1 MGKKEHHKKKDHS
14 KHNKHEEHHHR
25 ESKGHDPDHSD
36 HNGHGDHDS
45 HDHGDH
51 HKQMVKDF
59 RQRFWISLIITIP
72 LLFLSSTIQDW
83 FSYSVDFNGRSYII
97 FAMATILFFYGGWPF
112 LKGLFDELKEKQP
125 GMMTLIALAITVAY
139 VYSSAI
145 VFGLSGKPFFWEL
158 ATLIVVMLA
167 GHWIE
172 MKSVMQASGALDKLM
187 ELMPDTANKITEN
200 GTKEIKVS
208 KLEKDD
214 KVLVKPGE
222 KIPVDGIIY
231 EGSASVDESVITGES
246 KPVKKEKD
254 DEVVGGSINGNS
266 SIKIKVKS
274 SQDDSYLS
282 KVIGLVQEAKKK
294 KSKTQHLADRAA
306 FWLTIIAI
314 TAGGITLAAW
324 LMTGKDFNFALT
336 RMVTVMVIACPHALG
351 LAIPLVVA
359 ISTSESAKNGLL
371 VRNRTSFENSRKI
384 DAVVWDKTGT
394 LTMGEYGVSEYDSL
408 KKGMDKK
415 EILSLAAGL
424 EKESEHP
431 IASGILKKAE
441 EEEIEVPDS
450 KDMENMTGE
459 GVKGTVKGKNVK
471 IVSPA
476 YLEKNNIKLENK
488 PDTEKTATLVYLLVE
503 DEAAGFISLSDKLR
517 ESSKEA
523 ISKLK
528 EMEIKSYI
536 LTGDNQEVTKSI
548 AGELDLEGYFAEV
561 LPDQKQDKIKE
572 LQKEGKFVAMIGD
585 GVNDAPALAQAD
597 VGIAIGSGTD
607 VAAETAD
614 IILVESD
621 PLDVTKLISFG
632 KATHKKM
639 IQNLIYATAYNVVAL
654 PLGAGV
660 LFWAG
665 IMINPAVGAILMSL
679 STVAVAINAQLL
691 KRKLN

>member
-1 MGKKEHHKKKDHS
+1 MEKKDH
-14 KHNKHEEHHHR
+14 KHEDHHHLN
-25 ESKGHDPDHSD
+25 D
-36 HNGHGDHDS
+36 
-45 HDHGDH
+45 HDHGGHEDH
-51 HKQMVKDF
+51 HKHMVKDF
-59 RQRFWISLIITIP
+59 RQRFWISLIITLP
-72 LLFLSSTIQDW
+72 LLFLSTTIQDW
-83 FSYSVDFNGRSYII
+83 FSYKIDFEGKGYVI
-97 FAMATILFFYGGWPF
+97 FGMATVLFFYGGWPF

-145 VFGLSGKPFFWEL
+145 VLGLSGKPFFWEL

-187 ELMPDTANKITEN
+187 ALMPDKACKITDE
-200 GTKEIKVS
+200 GTEELKVRE
-208 KLEKDD
+208 LTEDD
-214 KVLVKPGE
+214 RVLVKPGE
-222 KIPVDGIIY
+222 KIPTDGIIY
-231 EGSASVDESVITGES
+231 EGSSSVDESVITGES
-246 KPVKKEKD
+246 KPVKKKKD

-282 KVIGLVQEAKKK
+282 KVISMVQEAKKK

-314 TAGGITLAAW
+314 TVGGFTLAVW
-324 LMTGKDFNFALT
+324 LFAGKDFNFALT

-384 DAVVWDKTGT
+384 DTVVFDKTGT
-394 LTMGEYGVSEYDSL
+394 LTLGEYGVSRYESL
-408 KKGMDKK
+408 QEGQDKK
-415 EILSLAAGL
+415 EFLKMAAGL

-431 IASGILKKAE
+431 IATGILKKAKE
-441 EEEIEVPDS
+441 EELDIPGSE
-450 KDMENMTGE
+450 DMENMTGE
-459 GVKGTVKGKNVK
+459 GVKGKVDGKDVK

-476 YLEKNNIKLENK
+476 YLDKNNIQIQDK
-488 PDTEKTATLVYLLVE
+488 PEPEKTETLVFVLI
-503 DEAAGFISLSDKLR
+503 DDKPAGYIGLSDKLR
-517 ESSKEA
+517 ETSKEA
-523 ISKLK
+523 IQKLK
-528 EMEIKSYI
+528 EMQIESWI
-536 LTGDNQEVTKSI
+536 LTGDNKEVTKSI
-548 AGELDLEGYFAEV
+548 ADDLDLKGYFAEV
-561 LPDQKQDKIKE
+561 LPDQKQHKIKE
-572 LQKEGKFVAMIGD
+572 LQKDGKFVAMTGD

-607 VAAETAD
+607 VAAENAD
-614 IILVESD
+614 IILVESN
-621 PLDVTKLISFG
+621 PLDVTKLIGFG
-632 KATHKKM
+632 RATYKKM

-679 STVAVAINAQLL
+679 STVAVAINAQFL